1 MAAVVNPGGC
11 CTLRVCAGVV
21 AETSC
26 SVSRVDSVV
35 KLNVSTML
43 AGLTPIAWAICSCA
57 PVSWHTPFSVA
68 FVMLGQVAPPVAR
81 ACLDVGVVG
90 VRHRRIALG
99 VLDAIGE
106 DDQITVA
113 RGAVRAE
120 ELAILD
126 AGAGHERMQRL
137 DLEDRGADA
146 VEFLAGTDRI
156 IDAER
161 QRGTGD
167 ADRRLGEVIGHHRH
181 DDDRGGGEARRVE
194 RAAEVLADHRGR
206 GETVESVDGGLVG
219 HHRIGRLDIDGAVG
233 RAGEIQI
240 RRVGQHARVDLEQCR
255 ARGRRRRRCAAAGQT
270 AAAGVPGTHRAV
282 SAARAGAQQQ
292 RGRDDAS
299 CDKSL
304 HIAATPK
311 SRRRCANAQPR
322 GAASFS

>member
-11 CTLRVCAGVV
+11 CTFRVCGGVV

-57 PVSWHTPFSVA
+57 PVSWHTPFSVG
-68 FVMLGQVAPPVAR
+68 VRDAR
-81 ACLDVGVVG
+81 AGGTAGREGRLDGGVVG
-90 VRHRRIALG
+90 VRHGRIPLG

-106 DDQITVA
+106 DDQVTVA
-113 RGAVRAE
+113 RGAVRAQ

-167 ADRRLGEVIGHHRH
+167 ADRRLGEVVGHHRH

-206 GETVESVDGGLVG
+206 GETVESVDGRLVG
-219 HHRIGRLDIDGAVG
+219 HHRIGRLDVDGAVG
-233 RAGEIQI
+233 RAGEVQI

-304 HIAATPK
+304 HIAATPQK
-311 SRRRCANAQPR
+311 PSPLR
-322 GAASFS
+322 